1 MTSISALENIHK
13 KGLFGDHENKNDDS
27 LIKVSER
34 KNLII
39 FQIVQYKN
47 SSISIKDIN
56 IEGLNLNDEALK
68 VSSNSDTRILWCGP
82 KNWLLVSTK
91 KDLLKS
97 IHTSFKETDFAITDL
112 SHSRA
117 IIELEGENSK
127 EILKKGCPFNFNE
140 LKKNNCVNSVF
151 NGITITIDMIEDNP
165 NKIRLFALRSFGE
178 SLYHSITDA
187 CLEFGYKAL

>member
-13 KGLFGDHENKNDDS
+13 KGLFGDHENKNDNS

-47 SSISIKDIN
+47 SSIAIKDIN
-56 IEGLNLNDEALK
+56 IEGLNLNDETSSI
-68 VSSNSDTRILWCGP
+68 SSNNDTRILWCGP
-82 KNWLLVSTK
+82 KNWLLVSSK

-97 IHTSFKETDFAITDL
+97 IYTSFKETDFAITDL

-117 IIELEGENSK
+117 MIELEGNNSK

-151 NGITITIDMIEDNP
+151 NGITITIDMIDDNP

-187 CLEFGYKAL
+187 SLEFGYKTL